1 MDRNKQ
7 KDIWKLKKKIK
18 LIKRKFI
25 KKFKEKEVI
34 L

>member
-7 KDIWKLKKKIK
+7 KDIWKLKKKNI

-25 KKFKEKEVI
+25 KIFKEKELI